1 MSFRKGDEILDMLSL
16 QLQQFD
22 LLLQRLFSVE
32 GGIRQ
37 DPLNVFQRKFQFP
50 EQQDLLQM
58 FQRCIVIQAVARFGV
73 PVWVQQADF
82 IVILQGAYTHA
93 GQAAYFTYGHH
104 GFSLLPLRQ
113 FQRTLLRNVR
123 VKRFS

>member
-1 MSFRKGDEILDMLSL
+1 MCLFRKGDEILDMLSL

-50 EQQDLLQM
+50 EQQDLLQT
-58 FQRCIVIQAVARFGV
+58 FQRCIVIQAVAAVGM
-73 PVWVQQADF
+73 PGGGQQADLVV
-82 IVILQGAYTHA
+82 IVQRAYTHT
-93 GQAAYFTYGHH
+93 GQAADFVYGHH
-104 GFSLLPLRQ
+104 GGTPHFPLQ
-113 FQRTLLRNVR
+113 
-123 VKRFS
+123 